1 MPELCDDEKTVN
13 ITLPWNYVDRSLR
26 ADSELSF
33 MGEMMD
39 ELISETWAAS
49 AEKRPEWITAI
60 LRPLADDIDTDELCE
75 SWNKLNESGQIKPA
89 SETETAL
96 KLELITL
103 QQQAATMRDELN
115 AARHALRLLRHAC
128 ESSKA
133 KGITETLK
141 LISKVA

>member
-13 ITLPWNYVDRSLR
+13 IALPWNYVDTALR
-26 ADSELSF
+26 ADAELSF
-33 MGEMMD
+33 AREMMD
-39 ELISETWAAS
+39 EIIGETWTAS
-49 AEKRPEWITAI
+49 AEKRPEWVSAI
-60 LRPLADDIDTDELCE
+60 LSPLADDIDRDELCE
-75 SWNKLNESGQIKPA
+75 SWNKLNESSQIKPA

-103 QQQAATMRDELN
+103 QQQAASMRDELN
-115 AARHALRLLRHAC
+115 AARKALHLLRHAC
-128 ESSKA
+128 TGSKA